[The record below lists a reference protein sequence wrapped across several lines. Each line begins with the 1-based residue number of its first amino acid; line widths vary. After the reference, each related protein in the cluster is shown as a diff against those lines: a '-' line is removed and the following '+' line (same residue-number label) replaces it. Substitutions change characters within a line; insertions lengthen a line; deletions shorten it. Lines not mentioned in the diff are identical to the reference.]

1 MTRRSYLIDSGNPT
15 TGAELIVALQLV
27 AAEGTAQLTLLDHAM
42 FFAPQGQAW
51 SPAEHLRH
59 LRKTT
64 APIGAALRAPRLL
77 LWLRFGRHRARSR
90 SFADL
95 RQAYLATLAAGG
107 RAGRFAPT
115 PEAPPPDLAARRHEI
130 MHSWDAAIAGV
141 LRAVP
146 RWEDP
151 ALDRYQLPHPLMG
164 ALSMRE
170 MLAFTVYHT
179 AHHLNRIVE
188 RASGR

>member
-1 MTRRSYLIDSGNPT
+1 MIDSGNPA
-15 TGAELIVALQLV
+15 TGTELAAALQRV
-27 AAEGTAQLTLLDHAM
+27 AAEGTEHLARFDDAA

-77 LWLRFGRHRARSR
+77 LWLRFGRHHARSR

-95 RQAYLATLAAGG
+95 RQAYLAALATGG

-115 PEAPPPDLAARRHEI
+115 PEAPPPDPAARRREI
-130 MHSWDAAIAGV
+130 MHSWDAAVAGV
-141 LRAVP
+141 SGAVP
-146 RWEDP
+146 HWGEP
-151 ALDRYQLPHPLMG
+151 GLDRYQLPHPLMG